1 MLFTSYHYQGRYN
14 KSCIIF
20 IRDEDI
26 INVYAIYYDDDEAM
40 RAPALVMTEEK
51 MKEYPQLYKKYVVS
65 IMMTEDPMR
74 LSETETGYYISKRTI
89 YENLYI
95 TKDYNSKYTYMFK
108 YPEILRD
115 LSTDAEIRENM
126 HIINNCIMIRDCLI
140 AELIEE
146 ESKKIEKDLSDV
158 ENDVRMMKIASLY
171 INKIVPENF
180 PEDLM
185 NSILANIVS
194 S

>member
-1 MLFTSYHYQGRYN
+1 MFFTSYHYQGRYN

-26 INVYAIYYDDDEAM
+26 INVYVIYYYDDEE
-40 RAPALVMTEEK
+40 RVLSLVMTEEK
-51 MKEYPQLYKKYVVS
+51 MMEYPKLYKKYVVS
-65 IMMTEDPMR
+65 IMLTEDPTR

-95 TKDYNSKYTYMFK
+95 TKDYNSKHTYMFE
-108 YPEILRD
+108 YPAMSYD
-115 LSTDAEIRENM
+115 LSADAEIRENM
-126 HIINNCIMIRDCLI
+126 RIINNCIMIRDCLI

-146 ESKKIEKDLSDV
+146 VSKKIEKDLSDV
-158 ENDVRMMKIASLY
+158 ENDVRMMKVASLY

-180 PEDLM
+180 PEDLK
-185 NSILANIVS
+185 NAILSNIVS

>member
-1 MLFTSYHYQGRYN
+1 MFFTSYHYQGRYN

-26 INVYAIYYDDDEAM
+26 INVYAIYYYDDEE
-40 RAPALVMTEEK
+40 RVLSLVMTEEK
-51 MKEYPQLYKKYVVS
+51 MMEYPQLYKKYVVS
-65 IMMTEDPMR
+65 IMLTEHPTR

-95 TKDYNSKYTYMFK
+95 TKDYNSKHTYMFE
-108 YPEILRD
+108 YPAMSYD
-115 LSTDAEIRENM
+115 LSADAEIRENM
-126 HIINNCIMIRDCLI
+126 RIINNCIMIRECLI

-158 ENDVRMMKIASLY
+158 ENDVRMMKVASLY

>member
-1 MLFTSYHYQGRYN
+1 MFFTSYHYQGRYN

-20 IRDEDI
+20 IRDDDI
-26 INVYAIYYDDDEAM
+26 INVYVIYYYDDEE
-40 RAPALVMTEEK
+40 RVLSLVMTEEK
-51 MKEYPQLYKKYVVS
+51 MMEYPKLYKKYVVS
-65 IMMTEDPMR
+65 IMLTEDPMR

-95 TKDYNSKYTYMFK
+95 TKDYNSKHTYMFE
-108 YPEILRD
+108 YPAMSYY
-115 LSTDAEIRENM
+115 LSADAEIRENM
-126 HIINNCIMIRDCLI
+126 RIINNCIMIRDCLI

-146 ESKKIEKDLSDV
+146 VSKKIEKDLSDV
-158 ENDVRMMKIASLY
+158 ENDVRMMKVASLY

-185 NSILANIVS
+185 NSILSNIVS

>member
-1 MLFTSYHYQGRYN
+1 MFFTSYHYQGRYN

-20 IRDEDI
+20 IRDEYI
-26 INVYAIYYDDDEAM
+26 INVYVIYYYDDEE
-40 RAPALVMTEEK
+40 RALSLVMTEEK
-51 MKEYPQLYKKYVVS
+51 MMEYPQLYKKYVVS
-65 IMMTEDPMR
+65 IMLTEDPTR

-95 TKDYNSKYTYMFK
+95 TKDYNSKHTYMFE
-108 YPEILRD
+108 YPAMSYD
-115 LSTDAEIRENM
+115 LSADAEIRENM
-126 HIINNCIMIRDCLI
+126 RIINNCIMIRDCLI

-146 ESKKIEKDLSDV
+146 VSKKIEKDLSDV
-158 ENDVRMMKIASLY
+158 ENYVRMMKVASLY

>member
-1 MLFTSYHYQGRYN
+1 MFFTSYHYQGRYN

-26 INVYAIYYDDDEAM
+26 INVYVIYYYDDEE
-40 RAPALVMTEEK
+40 RVLSLVMTEEK
-51 MKEYPQLYKKYVVS
+51 MMEYPKLYKKYVVS
-65 IMMTEDPMR
+65 IMMTEDPTR

-95 TKDYNSKYTYMFK
+95 TKDYNSKHTYMFE
-108 YPEILRD
+108 YPAMSYD
-115 LSTDAEIRENM
+115 LSADAEIRENM
-126 HIINNCIMIRDCLI
+126 RIINNCIMIRDCLI

-146 ESKKIEKDLSDV
+146 VSKKIEKDLSDV
-158 ENDVRMMKIASLY
+158 ENDVRMMKVASLY
-171 INKIVPENF
+171 INKIIPENF
-180 PEDLM
+180 PEDLK

>member
-1 MLFTSYHYQGRYN
+1 MFFTSYHYQGRYN

-26 INVYAIYYDDDEAM
+26 INVYVIYYYDDEE
-40 RAPALVMTEEK
+40 RALSLVMTEEK
-51 MKEYPQLYKKYVVS
+51 MMEYPQLYKKYVVS
-65 IMMTEDPMR
+65 IMLTEDPTR

-95 TKDYNSKYTYMFK
+95 TKDYNSKHTYMFE
-108 YPEILRD
+108 YPAMSYD
-115 LSTDAEIRENM
+115 LSADAEIRENM
-126 HIINNCIMIRDCLI
+126 RIINNCIMIRDCLI

-146 ESKKIEKDLSDV
+146 VSKKIEKDLSDV
-158 ENDVRMMKIASLY
+158 ENDVRMMKVASLY

-185 NSILANIVS
+185 NSILSNIVS

>member
-1 MLFTSYHYQGRYN
+1 MFFTSYHYQGRYN

-26 INVYAIYYDDDEAM
+26 INVYVIYYYDDEE
-40 RAPALVMTEEK
+40 RVLSLVMTEEK
-51 MKEYPQLYKKYVVS
+51 MMEYPKLYKKYVVS
-65 IMMTEDPMR
+65 IMLTEDPTR

-95 TKDYNSKYTYMFK
+95 TKDYNSKHTYMFE
-108 YPEILRD
+108 YPAMSYD
-115 LSTDAEIRENM
+115 LSADAEICENM

-146 ESKKIEKDLSDV
+146 VSKKIEKDLSDV
-158 ENDVRMMKIASLY
+158 ENDVRMMKVASLY

-180 PEDLM
+180 PDDLK
-185 NSILANIVS
+185 NAILSNIVS

>member
-1 MLFTSYHYQGRYN
+1 MFFTSYHYQGRYN

-26 INVYAIYYDDDEAM
+26 INVYVIYYYDDEE
-40 RAPALVMTEEK
+40 RVLSLVMTEEK
-51 MKEYPQLYKKYVVS
+51 MMEYPKLYKKYVVS
-65 IMMTEDPMR
+65 IMMTEDPTR

-95 TKDYNSKYTYMFK
+95 TKDYNSKHTYMFE
-108 YPEILRD
+108 YPAMSYD
-115 LSTDAEIRENM
+115 LSADAEIRENM
-126 HIINNCIMIRDCLI
+126 RIINNCIMIRDSLI

-146 ESKKIEKDLSDV
+146 VSKKIEKDLSDV
-158 ENDVRMMKIASLY
+158 ENDVRMMKVASLY

-185 NSILANIVS
+185 NSILSNIVS

>member
-1 MLFTSYHYQGRYN
+1 MFFTSYHYQGRYN

-26 INVYAIYYDDDEAM
+26 INVYVIYYYDDEEHVLS
-40 RAPALVMTEEK
+40 LVMTEEK
-51 MKEYPQLYKKYVVS
+51 MMEYPKLYKKYVVS
-65 IMMTEDPMR
+65 IMLTEDPMR

-95 TKDYNSKYTYMFK
+95 TKDYNSKHTYMFE
-108 YPEILRD
+108 YPAMSYD
-115 LSTDAEIRENM
+115 LSADAEIRENM

-146 ESKKIEKDLSDV
+146 VSKKIEKDLSDV
-158 ENDVRMMKIASLY
+158 ENDVRMMKVASLY

-180 PEDLM
+180 PDDLK
-185 NSILANIVS
+185 NAILSNIVS

>member
-1 MLFTSYHYQGRYN
+1 MFFTSYHYQGRYN

-26 INVYAIYYDDDEAM
+26 INVYVIYYYDDEEHVLS
-40 RAPALVMTEEK
+40 LVMTEEK
-51 MKEYPQLYKKYVVS
+51 MMEYPQLYKKYVVS
-65 IMMTEDPMR
+65 IMLTEDPTR

-95 TKDYNSKYTYMFK
+95 TKDYNSKHTYMFE
-108 YPEILRD
+108 YPAMSYD
-115 LSTDAEIRENM
+115 LSADAEIRENM
-126 HIINNCIMIRDCLI
+126 RIINNCIMIRDCLI

-146 ESKKIEKDLSDV
+146 VSKKIEKDLSDV
-158 ENDVRMMKIASLY
+158 ENDVRMMKVASLY

-185 NSILANIVS
+185 NSILSNIVS

>member
-1 MLFTSYHYQGRYN
+1 MFFTSYHYQGRYN

-26 INVYAIYYDDDEAM
+26 INVYVIYYYDDEE
-40 RAPALVMTEEK
+40 RVLSLVMTEEK
-51 MKEYPQLYKKYVVS
+51 MMEYPKLYKKYVVS
-65 IMMTEDPMR
+65 IMLTEDPTR

-95 TKDYNSKYTYMFK
+95 TKDYNSKHTYMFE
-108 YPEILRD
+108 YPAMSYD
-115 LSTDAEIRENM
+115 LSADAEIRENM
-126 HIINNCIMIRDCLI
+126 RIINNCIMIRDCLI

-146 ESKKIEKDLSDV
+146 VSKKIENDLSDV
-158 ENDVRMMKIASLY
+158 ENDVRMMKVASLY

-185 NSILANIVS
+185 NSILSNIVS

>member
-1 MLFTSYHYQGRYN
+1 
-14 KSCIIF
+14 
-20 IRDEDI
+20 
-26 INVYAIYYDDDEAM
+26 
-40 RAPALVMTEEK
+40 MTEEK
-51 MKEYPQLYKKYVVS
+51 MMEYPKLYKKYMIS
-65 IMMTEDPMR
+65 IMMTEDPTR

-95 TKDYNSKYTYMFK
+95 TKDYNSKHTYMFE
-108 YPEILRD
+108 YPAMSYD
-115 LSTDAEIRENM
+115 LSADTEIRENM
-126 HIINNCIMIRDCLI
+126 RIINNCIMIRDCLI

-146 ESKKIEKDLSDV
+146 VSKKIEKDLSDV
-158 ENDVRMMKIASLY
+158 ENDVRMMKVASLY

>member
-1 MLFTSYHYQGRYN
+1 MFFTSYHYQGRYN

-20 IRDEDI
+20 VRDDDI
-26 INVYAIYYDDDEAM
+26 INVYVIYYYDDEE
-40 RAPALVMTEEK
+40 RVLSLVMTEEK
-51 MKEYPQLYKKYVVS
+51 MMEYPKLYKKYVVS
-65 IMMTEDPMR
+65 IMLTEDPTR

-95 TKDYNSKYTYMFK
+95 TKDYNSKHTYMFE
-108 YPEILRD
+108 YPAMSYD
-115 LSTDAEIRENM
+115 LSADAEICENM

-146 ESKKIEKDLSDV
+146 VSKKIENDLSDV
-158 ENDVRMMKIASLY
+158 ENDVRMMKVASLY

-185 NSILANIVS
+185 NSILSNIVS

>member
-1 MLFTSYHYQGRYN
+1 MFFTSYHYQGRYN

-26 INVYAIYYDDDEAM
+26 INVYVIYYYDDEE
-40 RAPALVMTEEK
+40 RVLSLVMTEEK
-51 MKEYPQLYKKYVVS
+51 MMEYPKLYKKYVVS
-65 IMMTEDPMR
+65 IMLTEDPTR

-95 TKDYNSKYTYMFK
+95 TKDYNSKHTYMFE
-108 YPEILRD
+108 YPAMSYD
-115 LSTDAEIRENM
+115 LSADAEIRENM
-126 HIINNCIMIRDCLI
+126 RIINNCIMIRDCLI

-146 ESKKIEKDLSDV
+146 VSKKIEKDLSDV
-158 ENDVRMMKIASLY
+158 ENDVRMMKVASLY

-185 NSILANIVS
+185 NSILSNIVS

>member
-1 MLFTSYHYQGRYN
+1 MFFTSYHYQGRYN

-26 INVYAIYYDDDEAM
+26 INVYVIYYYDDEE
-40 RAPALVMTEEK
+40 RVLSLVMTEEK
-51 MKEYPQLYKKYVVS
+51 MMEYPKLYKKYVVS
-65 IMMTEDPMR
+65 IMLTEDPTR

-95 TKDYNSKYTYMFK
+95 TKDYNSKHTYMFE
-108 YPEILRD
+108 YPAMSYD
-115 LSTDAEIRENM
+115 LSADAEIRENM
-126 HIINNCIMIRDCLI
+126 RIINNCIMIRDCLI

-146 ESKKIEKDLSDV
+146 VSKKIEKDLSDV
-158 ENDVRMMKIASLY
+158 ENDVRMMKVASLY
-171 INKIVPENF
+171 INKIIPENF
-180 PEDLM
+180 PEDLK
-185 NSILANIVS
+185 NAILSNIVS

>member
-1 MLFTSYHYQGRYN
+1 MFFTSYHYQGRYN

-26 INVYAIYYDDDEAM
+26 INVYVIYYYDDEE
-40 RAPALVMTEEK
+40 RVLSLVMTEEK
-51 MKEYPQLYKKYVVS
+51 MMEYPKLYKKYVVS
-65 IMMTEDPMR
+65 IMLTEDPTR
-74 LSETETGYYISKRTI
+74 LSDTETGYYISKRTI

-95 TKDYNSKYTYMFK
+95 TKDYNSKHTYMFE
-108 YPEILRD
+108 YPAMSYD
-115 LSTDAEIRENM
+115 LSADAEIRENM
-126 HIINNCIMIRDCLI
+126 RIINNCIMIRDCLI

-146 ESKKIEKDLSDV
+146 VSKKIEKDLSDV
-158 ENDVRMMKIASLY
+158 ENDVRMMKVASLY

-185 NSILANIVS
+185 NSILSNIVS

>member
-1 MLFTSYHYQGRYN
+1 MFFTSYHYQGRYN

-26 INVYAIYYDDDEAM
+26 INVYVIYYYDDEE
-40 RAPALVMTEEK
+40 RVLSLVMTQEK
-51 MKEYPQLYKKYVVS
+51 MMEYPKLYKKYVVS
-65 IMMTEDPMR
+65 IMLTEDPTR

-95 TKDYNSKYTYMFK
+95 TKDYNSKHTYMFE
-108 YPEILRD
+108 YPAMSYD
-115 LSTDAEIRENM
+115 LSADAEICENM

-146 ESKKIEKDLSDV
+146 VSKKIEKDLSDV
-158 ENDVRMMKIASLY
+158 ENDVRMMKVASLY

>member
-1 MLFTSYHYQGRYN
+1 MFFTSYHYQGRYN

-20 IRDEDI
+20 IRDDDI
-26 INVYAIYYDDDEAM
+26 INVYVIYYYDDEE
-40 RAPALVMTEEK
+40 RVLSLVMTEEK
-51 MKEYPQLYKKYVVS
+51 MMEYPKLYKKYVVS
-65 IMMTEDPMR
+65 IMLTEDPTR

-95 TKDYNSKYTYMFK
+95 TKDYNSKHTYMFE
-108 YPEILRD
+108 YPAMSYY
-115 LSTDAEIRENM
+115 LSADAEIRENM
-126 HIINNCIMIRDCLI
+126 RIINNCIMIRDCLI

-146 ESKKIEKDLSDV
+146 VSKKIEKDLSDV
-158 ENDVRMMKIASLY
+158 ENDVRMMKVASLY

-185 NSILANIVS
+185 NSILSNIVS

>member
-1 MLFTSYHYQGRYN
+1 MFFTSYHYQGRYN

-26 INVYAIYYDDDEAM
+26 INVYVIYYYDDEE
-40 RAPALVMTEEK
+40 RVLSLVMTEEK
-51 MKEYPQLYKKYVVS
+51 MMEYPKLYKKYMIS
-65 IMMTEDPMR
+65 IMMTEDPTR

-95 TKDYNSKYTYMFK
+95 TKDYNSKHTYMFE
-108 YPEILRD
+108 YPAMSYD
-115 LSTDAEIRENM
+115 LSADAEIRENM
-126 HIINNCIMIRDCLI
+126 RIINNCIMIRDCLI

-146 ESKKIEKDLSDV
+146 VSKKIEKDLSDV
-158 ENDVRMMKIASLY
+158 ENDVRMMKVASLY

-185 NSILANIVS
+185 NSILSNIVS

>member
-1 MLFTSYHYQGRYN
+1 MFFTSYHYQGRYN

-26 INVYAIYYDDDEAM
+26 INVYVIYYYDDEE
-40 RAPALVMTEEK
+40 RVLSLVMTEEK
-51 MKEYPQLYKKYVVS
+51 MMEYPKLYKKYVVS
-65 IMMTEDPMR
+65 IMLTEDPTR

-95 TKDYNSKYTYMFK
+95 TKDYNSKHTYMFE
-108 YPEILRD
+108 YPAMSYD
-115 LSTDAEIRENM
+115 LSADAEIRENM
-126 HIINNCIMIRDCLI
+126 RIINNCIMIRDCLI

-146 ESKKIEKDLSDV
+146 VSKKIEKDLSDV
-158 ENDVRMMKIASLY
+158 ENDVRMMKVASLY

-180 PEDLM
+180 PDDLK
-185 NSILANIVS
+185 NAILSNIVS

>member
-1 MLFTSYHYQGRYN
+1 MFFTSYHYQGRYN

-26 INVYAIYYDDDEAM
+26 INVYAIYYYDDEE
-40 RAPALVMTEEK
+40 RVLSLVMTEEK
-51 MKEYPQLYKKYVVS
+51 MMEYPQLYKKYVVS
-65 IMMTEDPMR
+65 IMLTEHPTR

-89 YENLYI
+89 CENLYI
-95 TKDYNSKYTYMFK
+95 TKDYNSKSTYMFE

-126 HIINNCIMIRDCLI
+126 HIINNCIMIRDYLI
-140 AELIEE
+140 AEFIEE
-146 ESKKIEKDLSDV
+146 ESEKIEKDLGDV
-158 ENDVRMMKIASLY
+158 ENDVRTMKVASLY
-171 INKIVPENF
+171 INKIIPENF
-180 PEDLM
+180 PEDLK
-185 NSILANIVS
+185 NAILSNIVS

>member
-1 MLFTSYHYQGRYN
+1 MFFTSYHYQGRYN

-26 INVYAIYYDDDEAM
+26 INVYVIYYYDDEE
-40 RAPALVMTEEK
+40 RVLSLVMTQEK
-51 MKEYPQLYKKYVVS
+51 MMEYPKLYKKYVVS
-65 IMMTEDPMR
+65 IMLTEDPTR

-95 TKDYNSKYTYMFK
+95 TKDYNSKHTYMFE
-108 YPEILRD
+108 YPAMSYD
-115 LSTDAEIRENM
+115 LSADAEIRENM
-126 HIINNCIMIRDCLI
+126 RIINNCIMIRECLI

-158 ENDVRMMKIASLY
+158 ENDVRMMKVASLY

>member
-26 INVYAIYYDDDEAM
+26 INVYAIYYYDDEE
-40 RAPALVMTEEK
+40 RVLSLVMTEEK
-51 MKEYPQLYKKYVVS
+51 MMEYPQLYKKYVVS
-65 IMMTEDPMR
+65 IMLTEHPTR

-89 YENLYI
+89 CENLYI
-95 TKDYNSKYTYMFK
+95 TKDYNSKSTYMFE

-126 HIINNCIMIRDCLI
+126 HIINNCIMIRDYLI

-146 ESKKIEKDLSDV
+146 ESEKIEKDLGDV
-158 ENDVRMMKIASLY
+158 ENDVRTMKVASLY
-171 INKIVPENF
+171 INKIIPENF
-180 PEDLM
+180 PEDLK
-185 NSILANIVS
+185 NAILSNIVS

>member
-1 MLFTSYHYQGRYN
+1 MFFTSYHYQGRYN

-26 INVYAIYYDDDEAM
+26 INVYVIYYYDDEE
-40 RAPALVMTEEK
+40 RVLSLIMTEEK
-51 MKEYPQLYKKYVVS
+51 MKEYPRLYKKYVVS
-65 IMMTEDPMR
+65 IMLTEDPTR

-95 TKDYNSKYTYMFK
+95 TKDYNSKHTYMFE

-115 LSTDAEIRENM
+115 LSADAEIRENM

-146 ESKKIEKDLSDV
+146 ESEKIEKDLGDV
-158 ENDVRMMKIASLY
+158 ENDVRMMKVASLY

-180 PEDLM
+180 PEDLK
-185 NSILANIVS
+185 NSILSNIICS
-194 S
+194 

>member
-1 MLFTSYHYQGRYN
+1 MFFTSYHYNGRYN

-26 INVYAIYYDDDEAM
+26 INVYVIYYYDDEE
-40 RAPALVMTEEK
+40 RVLSLVMTEEK

-65 IMMTEDPMR
+65 IMLTEDPVR
-74 LSETETGYYISKRTI
+74 LSVTETGYYISKRTI
-89 YENLYI
+89 CENLYI
-95 TKDYNSKYTYMFK
+95 TKDYNSKSTYMFE

-115 LSTDAEIRENM
+115 LSTDSEIRENM
-126 HIINNCIMIRDCLI
+126 HIINNCIMIRDCMI

-158 ENDVRMMKIASLY
+158 ENDVRMMKVASLY
-171 INKIVPENF
+171 INKIIPENF
-180 PEDLM
+180 PEDLK
-185 NSILANIVS
+185 NSILSNIICW
-194 S
+194 

>member
-1 MLFTSYHYQGRYN
+1 
-14 KSCIIF
+14 
-20 IRDEDI
+20 
-26 INVYAIYYDDDEAM
+26 
-40 RAPALVMTEEK
+40 MTEEK
-51 MKEYPQLYKKYVVS
+51 MMEYPKLYKKYVVS
-65 IMMTEDPMR
+65 IMLTEDPTR

-95 TKDYNSKYTYMFK
+95 TKDYNSKHTYMFE
-108 YPEILRD
+108 YPAMSYD
-115 LSTDAEIRENM
+115 LSADAEIRENM

-146 ESKKIEKDLSDV
+146 VSKKIENDLSDV
-158 ENDVRMMKIASLY
+158 ENDVRMMKVASLY

-180 PEDLM
+180 PDDLK
-185 NSILANIVS
+185 NAILSNIVS

>member
-1 MLFTSYHYQGRYN
+1 MFFTSYHYQGRYN

-26 INVYAIYYDDDEAM
+26 INVYVIYYYDDEE
-40 RAPALVMTEEK
+40 RVLSLVMTEEK
-51 MKEYPQLYKKYVVS
+51 MMEYPKLYKKYVVS
-65 IMMTEDPMR
+65 IMLTEDPTR

-95 TKDYNSKYTYMFK
+95 TKDYNSKHTYMFE
-108 YPEILRD
+108 YPAMSYD
-115 LSTDAEIRENM
+115 LSADAEIRENM
-126 HIINNCIMIRDCLI
+126 RIINNCIMIRECLI

-158 ENDVRMMKIASLY
+158 ENDVRMMKVASLY

-185 NSILANIVS
+185 NSILSNIVS

>member
-1 MLFTSYHYQGRYN
+1 MFFTSYHYQGRYN

-26 INVYAIYYDDDEAM
+26 INVYVIYYYDDEEHVLS
-40 RAPALVMTEEK
+40 LVMTEEK
-51 MKEYPQLYKKYVVS
+51 MMEYPKLYKKYVVS
-65 IMMTEDPMR
+65 IMLTEDPTR

-95 TKDYNSKYTYMFK
+95 TKDYNSKHTYMFE
-108 YPEILRD
+108 YPAMSYD
-115 LSTDAEIRENM
+115 LSADTEIRENM

-146 ESKKIEKDLSDV
+146 VSKKIENDLSDV
-158 ENDVRMMKIASLY
+158 ENDVRMMKVASLY

-180 PEDLM
+180 PDDLK
-185 NSILANIVS
+185 NAILSNIVS

>member
-1 MLFTSYHYQGRYN
+1 MFFTSYHYQGRYN

-26 INVYAIYYDDDEAM
+26 INVYVIYYYDDEE
-40 RAPALVMTEEK
+40 RVLSLIMTEEK

-65 IMMTEDPMR
+65 IMLTEDPTR
-74 LSETETGYYISKRTI
+74 LSVTETGYYISKRTI

-95 TKDYNSKYTYMFK
+95 TKDYNSKSTYMFE

-115 LSTDAEIRENM
+115 LSADAEIRENM

-146 ESKKIEKDLSDV
+146 ESKKIERELCYV
-158 ENDVRMMKIASLY
+158 ENDVRMMKVASLY

-180 PEDLM
+180 PEDLK
-185 NSILANIVS
+185 NAIRANIVS

>member
-1 MLFTSYHYQGRYN
+1 MFFTSYHYQGRYN

-26 INVYAIYYDDDEAM
+26 INVYVIYYYDDEE
-40 RAPALVMTEEK
+40 RVLSLVMTEEK
-51 MKEYPQLYKKYVVS
+51 MMEYPQLYKKYVVS
-65 IMMTEDPMR
+65 IMMTEDPTR

-95 TKDYNSKYTYMFK
+95 TKDYNSKHTYMFE
-108 YPEILRD
+108 YPAMSYD
-115 LSTDAEIRENM
+115 LSADAEIRENM
-126 HIINNCIMIRDCLI
+126 RIINNCIMIRDCLI

-146 ESKKIEKDLSDV
+146 VSKKIEKDLSDV
-158 ENDVRMMKIASLY
+158 ENDVRMMKVASLY

-185 NSILANIVS
+185 NSILSNIVS

>member
-1 MLFTSYHYQGRYN
+1 MFFTSYHYQGRYN

-26 INVYAIYYDDDEAM
+26 INVYVIYYYDDEE
-40 RAPALVMTEEK
+40 RVLSLVMTEEK
-51 MKEYPQLYKKYVVS
+51 MMEYPKLYKKYVVS
-65 IMMTEDPMR
+65 IMLTEDPTR

-95 TKDYNSKYTYMFK
+95 TKDYNSKHTYMFE
-108 YPEILRD
+108 YPAMSYD
-115 LSTDAEIRENM
+115 LSADAEIRENM
-126 HIINNCIMIRDCLI
+126 RIINNCIMIRDCLI

-158 ENDVRMMKIASLY
+158 ENDVRMMKVASLY
-171 INKIVPENF
+171 ISKIVPENF

>member
-1 MLFTSYHYQGRYN
+1 
-14 KSCIIF
+14 
-20 IRDEDI
+20 
-26 INVYAIYYDDDEAM
+26 
-40 RAPALVMTEEK
+40 MTEEK
-51 MKEYPQLYKKYVVS
+51 MMEYPKLYKKYVVS
-65 IMMTEDPMR
+65 IMLTEDPTR

-95 TKDYNSKYTYMFK
+95 TKDYNSKHTYMFE
-108 YPEILRD
+108 YPAMSYD
-115 LSTDAEIRENM
+115 LSADAEIRENM

-146 ESKKIEKDLSDV
+146 VSKKIEKDLSDV
-158 ENDVRMMKIASLY
+158 ENDVRMMKVASLY

-185 NSILANIVS
+185 NSILSNIVS

>member
-1 MLFTSYHYQGRYN
+1 MFFTSYHYQGRYN

-26 INVYAIYYDDDEAM
+26 INVYVIYYYDDEE
-40 RAPALVMTEEK
+40 RVLSLVMTEEK
-51 MKEYPQLYKKYVVS
+51 MMEYPKLYKKYVVS
-65 IMMTEDPMR
+65 IMLTEDPTR

-95 TKDYNSKYTYMFK
+95 TKDYNSKHTYMFE
-108 YPEILRD
+108 YPAMSYD
-115 LSTDAEIRENM
+115 LSADAEICENM

-146 ESKKIEKDLSDV
+146 VSKKIENDLSDV
-158 ENDVRMMKIASLY
+158 ENDVRMMKVASLY

-185 NSILANIVS
+185 NSILSNIVS

>member
-1 MLFTSYHYQGRYN
+1 MFFTSYHYQGRYN

-26 INVYAIYYDDDEAM
+26 INVYVIYYYDDEE
-40 RAPALVMTEEK
+40 RVLSLVMTEEK
-51 MKEYPQLYKKYVVS
+51 MMEYPKLYKKYVVS
-65 IMMTEDPMR
+65 IMLTEDPMR

-95 TKDYNSKYTYMFK
+95 TKDYNSKHTYMFE
-108 YPEILRD
+108 YPAMSYY
-115 LSTDAEIRENM
+115 LSADAEIRENM
-126 HIINNCIMIRDCLI
+126 RIINNCIMIRDCLI

-146 ESKKIEKDLSDV
+146 VSKKIEKDLSDV
-158 ENDVRMMKIASLY
+158 ENDVRMMKVASLY

-180 PEDLM
+180 PDDLK
-185 NSILANIVS
+185 NAILSNIVS